1 MTDAHEDLSLE
12 HLRAELARID
22 VLVRYEVRRWQVAG
36 QDPAD
41 AFRGLHVSQAEAA
54 AVANRSPG
62 ASWGQTVALAPKEQK
77 AFSAAYAQAAEQA
90 RNLVLEAGTSGQ
102 VLRLEHLGAAF
113 DLDAFDRDTLLI
125 CLALALD
132 LRYERLYGF
141 LQDDVTRKR
150 PTVNLVLDLLGPA
163 DPADRPA
170 LLLRFADDAPLFK
183 YHLLDRGREQ
193 GSGHTPLLGQM
204 LSLDPAVV
212 SWLLGRYA
220 PHSALGGHANLLWPE
235 ADESDVLLA
244 GGEDRCKELLECVGG
259 ESTSTQSGAPVVV
272 FHGPD
277 DVSQRAAARVL
288 AAYAERSLLS
298 VDLAPVIQGGVDPLL
313 ALRLAL
319 RDARLTGAIPFLT
332 GWDSCFSS
340 DKVAAPPPDLL
351 EELCGCPGLV
361 IVAGRSA
368 WRPSGTGRQRP
379 LVWMAFPI
387 PGYAQRLTL
396 WRHFMDQQ
404 LSDVPEIVRES
415 PAYLEAIGVRALAGQ
430 FSLTTGQIRD
440 SAASVR
446 DHLFQA
452 GRSLRREDL
461 FAAARAHS
469 NPRLAELARKIEPRY
484 GWSDIILPDDQIDLL
499 REIVA
504 TVRGRPVV
512 LEEWGVG
519 RKLAS
524 SAGVT
529 VLFSGRP
536 GTGKTMGAEIL
547 ANELGLDLFKIDLS
561 SIVSK
566 YIGETEKNL
575 ERIFAEAQSSNAIL
589 FFDEADA
596 IFGKRSEVK
605 DAHDRY
611 ANIEVSYLLQRM
623 EMYDGVTILATNLRA
638 NLDEAFTRRLQFAV
652 DFPFPD
658 AQYRRRIWE
667 TLLPRD
673 VPREPDLDFELLAQ
687 RFRLAG
693 GNIRNILVSAAY
705 LAAADGRRVGMQHL
719 LHGTRRELQKMGRLV
734 KDQDMTW
741 EPPEN
746 GTGTGSRAPS

>member
-1 MTDAHEDLSLE
+1 MGNTSPSATQSSQDVSLR
-12 HLRAELARID
+12 HLQSELARID

-62 ASWGQTVALAPKEQK
+62 ASWGQTVELTGKEQK
-77 AFSAAYAQAAEQA
+77 AFSAAYAQAEKRAQRQVA
-90 RNLVLEAGTSGQ
+90 EAGKRGD
-102 VLRLEHLGAAF
+102 VLRLEHLAAAF
-113 DLDAFDRDTLLI
+113 RLDAFDRDTLLI

-141 LQDDVTRKR
+141 LQDDVTRRR
-150 PTVNLVLDLLGPA
+150 PTVNLVLDLLAPA
-163 DPADRPA
+163 GPADRPA

-183 YHLLDRGREQ
+183 YHLLARGEGQ
-193 GSGHTPLLGQM
+193 GPSVPPLLGQT
-204 LSLDPAVV
+204 LSVDPAVV
-212 SWLLGRYA
+212 SWLLGKYA
-220 PHSALGGHANLLWPE
+220 PHADLGGHARLSWPQEEE
-235 ADESDVLLA
+235 ADTLLA
-244 GGEDRCKELLECVGG
+244 GGTERCHALLGGPFERGSPPRDR
-259 ESTSTQSGAPVVV
+259 APIVV

-277 DVSQRAAARVL
+277 EVSQRAAARVL
-288 AAYAERSLLS
+288 AAQSGQPLLM
-298 VDLAPVIQGGVDPLL
+298 VDLAAVIEAGVAPAL
-313 ALRLAL
+313 AVRLAQ

-332 GWDSCFSS
+332 GWDACFAS
-340 DKVAAPPPDLL
+340 DKAPAPPPELL
-351 EELCGCPGLV
+351 EELCDFPGLV
-361 IVAGRSA
+361 VVGGRSA
-368 WRPSGTGRQRP
+368 WRPSSEGRQRP
-379 LVWMAFPI
+379 IIWSAFPI
-387 PGYAQRLTL
+387 PGYGQRLTL
-396 WRHFMDQQ
+396 WQHFMDQE
-404 LSDVPEIVRES
+404 LTDVPEAVRRS
-415 PAYLEAIGVRALAGQ
+415 PAYLEAIGLRALAGQ
-430 FSLTTGQIRD
+430 FALTTGQIRD
-440 SAASVR
+440 SVASAR
-446 DHLFQA
+446 DHLFQVQ
-452 GRSLRREDL
+452 RSLQRDDL

-484 GWSDIILPDDQIDLL
+484 GWEDIILPEDQLELL

-504 TVRGRPVV
+504 TVRGRPQV

-547 ANELGLDLFKIDLS
+547 ARELGLDLFKIDLS

-623 EMYDGVTILATNLRA
+623 ELYDGVTILATNLRA

-658 AQYRRRIWE
+658 ESYRLRIWE
-667 TLLPRD
+667 TLFPGD
-673 VPREPDLDFELLAQ
+673 VPREPDLDFELLAR

-705 LAAADGRRVGMQHL
+705 LAAADGQRVGMKHL

-734 KDQDMTW
+734 KDKDMVW
-741 EPPEN
+741 
-746 GTGTGSRAPS
+746 